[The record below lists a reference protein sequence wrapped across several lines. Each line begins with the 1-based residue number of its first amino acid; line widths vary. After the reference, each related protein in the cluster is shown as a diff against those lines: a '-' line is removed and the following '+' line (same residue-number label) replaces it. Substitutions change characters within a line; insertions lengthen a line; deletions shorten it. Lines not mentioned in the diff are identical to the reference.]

1 MLIYLPLAL
10 TGLSRYDNLLTP
22 HQVKRQIL
30 VMPTQREWLR
40 VVSSDTLYIRETG
53 AGWFAENKNDL
64 KQVIIAILT
73 DADNRDEV
81 LTKAKRIAIEN
92 HNVNTNCD
100 IFKQTLLSIL

>member
-1 MLIYLPLAL
+1 MIY
-10 TGLSRYDNLLTP
+10 
-22 HQVKRQIL
+22 
-30 VMPTQREWLR
+30 
-40 VVSSDTLYIRETG
+40 SSPDVAGAKYIRETG
-53 AGWFAENKNDL
+53 AGWFADNKNDL

-81 LTKAKRIAIEN
+81 LTKTKRIAIEN